1 VTIAVRPG
9 PDQRASL
16 YNQGISAKDFDRFSR
31 LIYSECGIKMPPHKR
46 SMLEARMRK
55 RLRALDFTSYEQ
67 YSDYFFNLADHSQE
81 LVQLIDEVTTNKT
94 DFFREPAHFD
104 FLTRVALPQL
114 IDSHGAG
121 IDRPLRLWS
130 AGCSSGEEPYTLA
143 MVLSEFAEQC
153 PGFRFDI
160 LGTDISTKV
169 LDKARLAIYRSERIE
184 PVPLPLRKKY
194 LLRSKNPEQ
203 NQVRIIP
210 ELRQKVNFHR
220 LNFMGEDFGIDRS
233 MDIIFCRNVIIYFDR
248 PTQQRLLQRF
258 CKVQQSGQFLFMG
271 HSETLSGMDLPLKQ
285 MAPAVYRRF

>member
-1 VTIAVRPG
+1 VTVAVKAG
-9 PDQRASL
+9 QGDSL
-16 YNQGISAKDFDRFSR
+16 YSQGISAKDFDRFSR
-31 LIYSECGIKMPPHKR
+31 LIYSECGIKMPPHKK

-55 RLRALDFTSYEQ
+55 RLRALDFSSYEQ
-67 YSDYFFNLADHSQE
+67 YSEFFFKLADHAQE
-81 LVQLIDEVTTNKT
+81 LVHLIDEVTTNKT

-104 FLTRVALPQL
+104 FLTRFALPQL

-153 PGFRFDI
+153 PGFRFEI
-160 LGTDISTKV
+160 LATDISTKV
-169 LDKARLAIYRSERIE
+169 LDKASLAIYRSERVE
-184 PVPLPLRKKY
+184 PVSLQMQKKY

-203 NQVRIIP
+203 KQVRIVP
-210 ELRQKVNFHR
+210 ELRQKVTFRR
-220 LNFMGEDFGIDRS
+220 LNFMGDDFGIDQS
-233 MDIIFCRNVIIYFDR
+233 MDVIFCRNVIIYFDR

-258 CKVQQSGQFLFMG
+258 CQVQHSGQFLFMG

-285 MAPAVYRRF
+285 MAPAVYRRI

>member
-1 VTIAVRPG
+1 MTVSVA
-9 PDQRASL
+9 DSRASL
-16 YNQGISAKDFDRFSR
+16 YNQGISSKDFERFSR
-31 LIYSECGIKMPPHKR
+31 LIYSECGIKMPSHKR

-55 RLRALDFTSYEQ
+55 RLRALDFASYEQ
-67 YSDYFFNLADHSQE
+67 YSDYFFNLADRSQE
-81 LVQLIDEVTTNKT
+81 LVHLIDEVTTNKT

-153 PGFRFDI
+153 PGFRFEI
-160 LGTDISTKV
+160 LATDISTKI
-169 LDKARLAIYRSERIE
+169 LEKAQLAIYRNERIE
-184 PVPLPLRKKY
+184 PVPPAMRKKY
-194 LLRSKNPEQ
+194 LLRSKDQEQ
-203 NQVRIIP
+203 KRVRIIP
-210 ELRQKVNFHR
+210 ELRQKVSFRR
-220 LNFMGEDFGIDRS
+220 LNFMADDFGIDQS

-248 PTQQRLLQRF
+248 PTQQRLLERF
-258 CKVQQSGQFLFMG
+258 CSVQHNGQFLFMG

-285 MAPAVYRRF
+285 MAPAVYRRL